1 MVNRLSKQLVDILYY
16 ETWKKDART
25 KLDGKY
31 GSKKYGVQDLEASC
45 EREVCSS
52 SISFRAHLVGSFG
65 NNGKT
70 LWRPLKYEHR
80 IAVAN

>member
-16 ETWKKDART
+16 ETWKKDAWT
-25 KLDGKY
+25 KLDRKY

-52 SISFRAHLVGSFG
+52 GISFRAHLVGSFG

-70 LWRPLKYEHR
+70 LWRPLKYEDR